1 MLTVAKT
8 AHLGNVNLLPNKTR
22 TCYIKGM
29 QRVTHKISLDH
40 VIQFSR
46 LMLQFQSIERAIR
59 LPGGRPA
66 PENDVEHSY
75 QLAMMAWYLN
85 GVGEFGYD
93 TDKIIRYA
101 LIHDL
106 PEAYAGDVHAYDV
119 EGRKGK
125 AERERRALELIAHE
139 YPLAAGIVGA
149 VQEYDQLDNPES
161 RYVYA
166 LDKLLPMINV
176 FLEGGSS
183 WREYGLTAIQLHA
196 NKLEKMSVCEPVKAL
211 YEQLMLLINHNPELF
226 NPKDA

>member
-1 MLTVAKT
+1 
-8 AHLGNVNLLPNKTR
+8 
-22 TCYIKGM
+22 M
-29 QRVTHKISLDH
+29 QRVTHKLSLDT

-66 PENDVEHSY
+66 RENDVEHSY

-85 GVGEFGYD
+85 GAGEFGYD
-93 TDKIIRYA
+93 TDKLIRYA
-101 LIHDL
+101 LVHDL

-139 YPLAAGIVGA
+139 YPLAADIVEA
-149 VQEYDQLDNPES
+149 VQDYDRLDNPES
-161 RYVYA
+161 RYIYA

-176 FLEGGSS
+176 FLEGGTS
-183 WREYGLTAIQLHA
+183 WREYGLTATQLHT
-196 NKLEKMSVCEPVKAL
+196 NKLEKMAVCEPVKEL
-211 YEQLMLLINHNPELF
+211 YEQLMVLIGQNPNLF
-226 NPKDA
+226 DTKGT

>member
-1 MLTVAKT
+1 MP
-8 AHLGNVNLLPNKTR
+8 NLWNHLPNKTR
-22 TCYIKGM
+22 TCYIKFM
-29 QRVTHKISLDH
+29 QRVTHKLSLDT

-46 LMLQFQSIERAIR
+46 LMLQFQSIERAIQ
-59 LPGGRPA
+59 LPGGRPTR
-66 PENDVEHSY
+66 ENDVEHSY

-93 TDKIIRYA
+93 TNKLIRYA
-101 LIHDL
+101 LVHDL

-139 YPLAAGIVGA
+139 YPLAADIITA
-149 VQEYDQLDNPES
+149 VQDYDRLDDPES

-176 FLEGGSS
+176 FLEGGTS
-183 WREYGLTAIQLHA
+183 WRDYGLTAVQLHA
-196 NKLEKMSVCEPVKAL
+196 NKLEKMSVCEPVREL
-211 YEQLMLLINHNPELF
+211 YEQLMVLINQNPELF
-226 NPKDA
+226 SPKGA